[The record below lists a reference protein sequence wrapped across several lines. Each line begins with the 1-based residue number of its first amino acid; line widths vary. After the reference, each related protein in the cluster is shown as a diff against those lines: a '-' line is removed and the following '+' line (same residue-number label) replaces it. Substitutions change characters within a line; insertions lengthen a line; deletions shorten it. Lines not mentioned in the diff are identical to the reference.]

1 MRAEAVFNEAQQ
13 RRLLASARHA
23 DKLLGDIEQILRADE
38 SKSPFPKYQPDVA
51 PHQSRLLYSHIVRF
65 RSHLSRVL
73 AAAGVRHDRPQ
84 FSSLHS
90 IRVTLAFVRIAVQEM
105 APEYLRGY
113 GELPE
118 AAGQEL
124 RGLCSELEG
133 LLNGLDR
140 SLALGAQADLAAR
153 IGRLDPAIEEK
164 ELLRRLD
171 RIATELELAEFRA
184 PLLHLVEKAETREF
198 EIAVF
203 GRVSSG
209 KSSLLN
215 HILGLDVLPVGVNP
229 ITTVPVRL
237 FFGPEPRLE
246 VSFAGGQRK
255 QGALSE
261 LERYASEERNPGNQ
275 LGVIRLAVEL
285 PSPRLEGGLVLVDT
299 PGLGALAAAG
309 AAETL
314 VYLPRCDLG
323 IVLVSAVNPIDE
335 EDLGAIESLAHAG
348 IPVLAVL
355 SKADLLAPEDLGK
368 ALEYTAKQVQVNLGL
383 RIGVSPVSTR
393 PSHAALLDT
402 WFRDHLVPLEGR
414 HRELVR
420 ESIRR
425 KAGAVRESAV
435 AALRASLGGDATM
448 REPDPAKLEEA
459 ERTLREASAE
469 IEQTR
474 RWCLEATDHVRGL
487 GAAAFEQAAAG
498 FLAAQQRGN
507 PPAPADSA
515 PLVEAVNAVAAEAA
529 AAISDRLRS
538 LARSLDSALGLAASA
553 LGNDQIPSE
562 GSLEQLI
569 REMPRC
575 EAALDGT
582 GIRAPW
588 FSFLGAPAEAWLAR
602 RLRQQAGGPVQ
613 AAFNHYGRSLERW
626 VRRVLADLHIRFEA
640 EADSHRTQLVRL
652 TRREALPPEQ
662 RKKIE
667 RALAELEAAVNLPR
681 H

>member
-13 RRLLASARHA
+13 RRLLASAGHA
-23 DKLLGDIEQILRADE
+23 DKLLGDIEQILRAAE

-51 PHQSRLLYSHIVRF
+51 PHQARLLYSHIARF

-140 SLALGAQADLAAR
+140 NLALGAEADLAAR
-153 IGRLDPAIEEK
+153 IDRLDPAIEEK

-184 PLLHLVEKAETREF
+184 PLLHLVEKAESREF

-215 HILGLDVLPVGVNP
+215 HILGVDVLPVGVNP

-237 FFGPEPRLE
+237 FFGAEPRLE
-246 VSFAGGQRK
+246 VSFAGGQRT

-261 LERYASEERNPGNQ
+261 LERYASEERNPGNE

-299 PGLGALAAAG
+299 PGLGALATAG

-314 VYLPRCDLG
+314 AYLPRCDLG

-335 EDLGAIESLAHAG
+335 EDLGVIESLAHAG

-368 ALEYTAKQVQVNLGL
+368 ALEYTEKQVQANLGL

-402 WFRDHLVPLEGR
+402 WFRDHLAPLEGR

-425 KAGAVRESAV
+425 KAGAVRERVV

-448 REPDPAKLEEA
+448 PESDPAKLEEA
-459 ERTLREASAE
+459 ERTLREAAAE

-487 GAAAFEQAAAG
+487 GAEAFRQAAAG
-498 FLAAQQRGN
+498 FLAAQRRGN
-507 PPAPADSA
+507 APADST
-515 PLVEAVNAVAAEAA
+515 PLVEAVNAVAVEAA
-529 AAISDRLRS
+529 AATSDRLRS
-538 LARSLDSALGLAASA
+538 LARNLDSALGLAASA

-562 GSLEQLI
+562 GSLEQLV

-575 EAALDGT
+575 EAALDGVA
-582 GIRAPW
+582 IRAPW

-602 RLRQQAGGPVQ
+602 RLRQQAGGAVQ

-626 VRRVLADLHIRFEA
+626 VRRVLTDLHTQFEA
-640 EADSHRTQLVRL
+640 EADSHRAQLARL

-667 RALAELEAAVNLPR
+667 RALAELEAAVNLPS